1 MIQNNEQVHSFT
13 TEISLRII
21 DRACSP
27 KLYGSCYLRQ
37 ESSTEQFFTRWKQ
50 NSIKLLPIELSS
62 IGTAI
67 LLVIN
72 YIVDCEISRR

>member
-21 DRACSP
+21 DRAYSP

-62 IGTAI
+62 IGRAI